1 MKENPINKDEMTPAA
16 PTTPSPK
23 ADAPAPTV
31 EELPVEMDRLNDL
44 TEGNADSIRELID
57 LFYKQ
62 TTQQLAQLEAAVR
75 ANKADDVRRVAHS
88 CAGASATL
96 GMTRFVPLLRE
107 LEKQGASG
115 VLTTAAQVYEDAA
128 REFKLIQNFLAVQLN
143 SAAPPPGAAPS

>member
-16 PTTPSPK
+16 STTPSPQ
-23 ADAPAPTV
+23 AGAPAPTV

-57 LFYKQ
+57 LFFKQ

-115 VLTTAAQVYEDAA
+115 VLTTAAQVCEDAA
-128 REFKLIQNFLAVQLN
+128 REFKLIQNFLAAQLN